1 MQSSAHLGYLDRNI
15 IKINRCQRECMSR
28 ALHHHHRREHT
39 ATVTENNF
47 LVAKPQHRVC
57 ACAPLFGTPH
67 GREARRFSF
76 TCKQPRNRFATF
88 GCLSHSSKKNQG
100 T

>member
-1 MQSSAHLGYLDRNI
+1 MQSSAHLGYLNRNI

-47 LVAKPQHRVC
+47 LVAKPNTECVRAH
-57 ACAPLFGTPH
+57 LFLAHHKAEKRAVFLSLANNRETGLPH
-67 GREARRFSF
+67 LAAFRTQSE
-76 TCKQPRNRFATF
+76 
-88 GCLSHSSKKNQG
+88 NQG